1 MTTKFMWHKAGMK
14 TNSQGWKKISNFSNP
29 NNSFVCIDML
39 MMLQPYFLNEY
50 KLKSGWVYSKQA
62 KNQSEREEKRME
74 WNRKKRAL
82 SLDSLLSVL

>member
-1 MTTKFMWHKAGMK
+1 MWHKAGMK

-50 KLKSGWVYSKQA
+50 KLKSGWVYSK
-62 KNQSEREEKRME
+62 
-74 WNRKKRAL
+74 
-82 SLDSLLSVL
+82 